1 MHWLEAC
8 ANETMRLKP
17 VAPSLTLQALRDT
30 TVADIRVPGG
40 TLVFLAMR
48 SDSLRE
54 AYFARAAAFDPQRW
68 LDPESGPGATS
79 ANRVSM
85 PFGAGPRVCPG
96 RHLAMLE
103 MKMALATL
111 IGRFEIEQRRHARR
125 QRAGRADVVRD
136 GAERPDDAAAA
147 APSAPARRLAQRRQR
162 LLAVGDQVLDRLEAD
177 REAHQRAA
185 VRPACVRIAARSYG
199 TARLTGPAH
208 E

>member
-1 MHWLEAC
+1 MTMLLAGEDTTANTLAWATWLLFTHPDALARARAEIDAVAGDPAAWTHERFAEMHWLEAC

-68 LDPESGPGATS
+68 LDPVSGPDATS
-79 ANRVSM
+79 ASRVSM

-111 IGRFEIEQRRHARR
+111 IGRFEIESVGTPGGSEPDERMSFAMGPSGLAMRLRPR
-125 QRAGRADVVRD
+125 QR
-136 GAERPDDAAAA
+136 
-147 APSAPARRLAQRRQR
+147 
-162 LLAVGDQVLDRLEAD
+162 
-177 REAHQRAA
+177 
-185 VRPACVRIAARSYG
+185 
-199 TARLTGPAH
+199 TARD
-208 E
+208 